1 MPLRPPA
8 GFISAFYDPLKVP
21 DAPTIGTATAGDASA
36 SVPFTAPTNVGGSA
50 ITSYGAVSTPDRVTG
65 SAASSPISV
74 TGLTN
79 GTAYTFAVW
88 ALNTYGPGPFSAS
101 SNSVTP
107 AAPIA
112 FFAGGETPSRTTK
125 VDRVT
130 ISTTGN
136 ATNFASLT
144 VGTAGVAAFGSS
156 TTAFSAGGFS
166 GSYVTTITTATFA
179 SGGTY
184 SSFGDIGGDITSYV
198 GAGLSNS
205 TRGLICGGFDSGIN
219 TNSMRYVTMSSAG
232 NGTNFGTMT
241 VSTAYIAG
249 CASPTRGIL
258 AGGTNGNLNVIQYI
272 TIATTGNAIDFG
284 DLTQAAGNGIA
295 AFSSSTRAV
304 FGGGWSAGDLKRI
317 DTAIIAST
325 GNATDFGNLFTDEL
339 NSTSGASSQ
348 TRGLWGGGV
357 ASGRTNVI
365 QYITIES
372 GGNALDFGD
381 LTTVA
386 EIPGA
391 CSNAHGG
398 L

>member
-8 GFISAFYDPLKVP
+8 GFISAFYDPLRNP
-21 DAPTIGTATAGDASA
+21 NAPTIGTATGGDTSA
-36 SVPFTAPTNVGGSA
+36 SVAFTAPANVGGSA
-50 ITSYGAVSTPDRVTG
+50 ISAYSAISTPGAVIA

-88 ALNTYGPGPFSAS
+88 AINTYGPSAFSGA

-107 AAPIA
+107 AAQIA
-112 FFAGGETPSRTTK
+112 FFAGGETPSRTAK
-125 VDRVT
+125 VDKVS
-130 ISTTGN
+130 IPTTGN

-184 SSFGDIGGDITSYV
+184 SSFGDIGGGITSYV

-205 TRGLICGGFDSGIN
+205 TRGLICGGFDSGTN

-241 VSTAYIAG
+241 VSTAYI
-249 CASPTRGIL
+249 
-258 AGGTNGNLNVIQYI
+258 IQ
-272 TIATTGNAIDFG
+272 
-284 DLTQAAGNGIA
+284 TQ
-295 AFSSSTRAV
+295 
-304 FGGGWSAGDLKRI
+304 D
-317 DTAIIAST
+317 
-325 GNATDFGNLFTDEL
+325 
-339 NSTSGASSQ
+339 Q
-348 TRGLWGGGV
+348 
-357 ASGRTNVI
+357 
-365 QYITIES
+365 
-372 GGNALDFGD
+372 
-381 LTTVA
+381 
-386 EIPGA
+386 
-391 CSNAHGG
+391 SNRDKVR
-398 L
+398 